1 MKVFLIVLFSLLN
14 LSVGQT
20 CNISE
25 NELLLRIAMMRA
37 TETRLSQM
45 SLTNSLKQDHEI
57 AGNISKKE
65 FLRIIDRVKKIYVPI
80 FKDLDMNFK
89 IEHLWEDKQQN
100 AFAGMSGSDRFIL
113 LYGGY
118 ARQKLMTPD
127 AYLSIVCHEIGHHLG
142 GFPKKM
148 NSTWSSSEGQ
158 ADYFSTLKCMKEILQ
173 RDPENSSVADA
184 LDLPKHIKLQCREQF
199 FDEDQYNICLR
210 SSKAA
215 EDYGKVIANI
225 LVPGSEKNIS
235 LLTPADELTFVTNLR
250 HPSAQC
256 RADTK
261 FQGALCNVSPLI
273 ALDEEDETIGTC
285 NLRDFNILGNRPA
298 CWFVHRI

>member
-1 MKVFLIVLFSLLN
+1 MN
-14 LSVGQT
+14 LPLGQA

-25 NELLLRIAMMRA
+25 NELLIRIAMMKA
-37 TETRLSQM
+37 SESRLSQM
-45 SLTNSLKQDHEI
+45 SLTHREKQDNQGT
-57 AGNISKKE
+57 GNISKKE
-65 FLRIIDRVKKIYVPI
+65 FLRMIDRVKKIYVPI
-80 FKDLDMNFK
+80 FRDLDMNFK

-100 AFAGMSGSDRFIL
+100 ALAGKSGSDRFIL

-158 ADYFSTLKCMKEILQ
+158 ADYFSTLKCMKEVLES
-173 RDPENSSVADA
+173 DSENSSVADS
-184 LDLPKHIKLQCREQF
+184 LDLPEQIKLQCRLQF
-199 FDEDQYNICLR
+199 SDEDQYSICLR
-210 SSKAA
+210 SSKAS

-235 LLTPADELTFVTNLR
+235 LTTPATELAFVTNLR

-261 FQGALCNVSPLI
+261 FQGALCNVSPMI
-273 ALDEEDETIGTC
+273 SLDDEDETIGTC
-285 NLRDFNILGNRPA
+285 NLNDFYIMGNRPA
-298 CWFVHRI
+298 CWFVNRK

>member
-1 MKVFLIVLFSLLN
+1 MNLFLIILFSLLN
-14 LSVGQT
+14 LSVGRA

-25 NELLLRIAMMRA
+25 NELLIRIAMMKA

-45 SLTNSLKQDHEI
+45 SLTSREKQDYGD
-57 AGNISKKE
+57 AVNISKKE

-80 FKDLDMNFK
+80 FRDLEMNFK

-100 AFAGMSGSDRFIL
+100 AFAGMSGTDRFIL

-142 GFPKKM
+142 GFPRKM

-158 ADYFSTLKCMKEILQ
+158 ADYFSTLKCMKEVLQ
-173 RDPENSSVADA
+173 RDPQNSPLADA
-184 LDLPKHIKLQCREQF
+184 LDLPEQIKTQCRSQF
-199 FDEDQYNICLR
+199 SDKDQYNICLR

-225 LVPGSEKNIS
+225 LAPGSERKIS
-235 LLTPADELTFVTNLR
+235 LMTPADELTFVTNLR
-250 HPSAQC
+250 HPTAQC

-273 ALDEEDETIGTC
+273 SLDDEDETIGTC
-285 NLRDFNILGNRPA
+285 NLSDFNILGNRPA
-298 CWFVHRI
+298 CWFVHRK

>member
-1 MKVFLIVLFSLLN
+1 MKVFLIILFSFMN
-14 LSVGQT
+14 LPLGQA

-25 NELLLRIAMMRA
+25 NELLIRIAMMRA
-37 TETRLSQM
+37 TESRLSQM
-45 SLTNSLKQDHEI
+45 SLAYRETQDKVD

-158 ADYFSTLKCMKEILQ
+158 ADYFSTLKCMKEVLES
-173 RDPENSSVADA
+173 DSENSSVADS
-184 LDLPKHIKLQCREQF
+184 LDLPEQIKLQCRLQF
-199 FDEDQYNICLR
+199 SDEDQYSICLR
-210 SSKAA
+210 SSKAS

-225 LVPGSEKNIS
+225 LVPGSEKYIS
-235 LLTPADELTFVTNLR
+235 LTTPATELAFVTNLR

-273 ALDEEDETIGTC
+273 SLDDEDETIGTC
-285 NLRDFNILGNRPA
+285 NLNDFNILGNRPA
-298 CWFVHRI
+298 CWFIHRK

>member
-1 MKVFLIVLFSLLN
+1 MN
-14 LSVGQT
+14 LPIGHA

-25 NELLLRIAMMRA
+25 NELFVRIAMIKA
-37 TETRLSQM
+37 SQ
-45 SLTNSLKQDHEI
+45 SHFAQNPLTNIEKQDDFE

-65 FLRIIDRVKKIYVPI
+65 FLRIIERVKKIYVPI
-80 FKDLDMNFK
+80 FRDLDMNFK
-89 IEHLWEDKQQN
+89 IEYLWEDKQLN
-100 AFAGMSGSDRFIL
+100 AFAGMSGPDRFIL

-127 AYLSIVCHEIGHHLG
+127 AYLSVVCHEIGHHLG

-158 ADYFSTLKCMKEILQ
+158 ADYFSTLKCMKEVLES
-173 RDPENSSVADA
+173 DPENSPMADA
-184 LDLPKHIKLQCREQF
+184 LNLPDDIKLQCRSQF
-199 FDEDQYNICLR
+199 NGDDQYNICLR

-235 LLTPADELTFVTNLR
+235 LMTPADELTFVTNLR

-256 RADTK
+256 RVDTK

-273 ALDEEDETIGTC
+273 SLDDEDETIGSC
-285 NLRDFNILGNRPA
+285 NVSDFSILGKRPA
-298 CWFVHRI
+298 CWFVNRK